1 MATCMRVRDDVATC
15 MRSDEGMRG
24 EDVRRVL
31 HDVANAD
38 VANDDVACAD
48 VACADVAGADV
59 DGGGRLSAAEEAE
72 SMASPS

>member
-1 MATCMRVRDDVATC
+1 
-15 MRSDEGMRG
+15 MRG